1 MLDRRSLR
9 HEKGQVVVAF
19 VLLLAGLLAIAG
31 LVVDVG
37 NAYRVHRALQASA
50 DAAAL
55 AGGQS
60 LPNAAAAVSVARLY
74 GATTAG
80 RNKLKNITSVES
92 ITTRCLTSVP
102 GCAPV
107 NAVAVEESASVP
119 TVFLRL
125 VGLDAF
131 HMKARATACSPCG
144 VRPLDIVM
152 VLDRTGSMCQDSHGN
167 TDSACTD
174 LNNAKN
180 GIRSFL
186 AMMDQSSQWVGL
198 TVFPPAT
205 GTSTSAKCAT
215 PVSGNYNTSSNP
227 YTLVPLAKDYKTTTG
242 APNSASNLV
251 STLSCLKG
259 GGTTAYGNAIDAAQA
274 ELTLNGRSGVQDV
287 IVFMSDGAAN
297 TGPTYYSSTSDYR
310 IRPCKQGVTSAGL
323 AKTGTHKTIVYSIAY
338 ALEDDTGGCMNS
350 VPNPDKAESP
360 TITSDTALRNIAST
374 GNFYNKPTSGDLT
387 NIYTQIAVDIGQGT
401 SGLIDDATP

>member
-1 MLDRRSLR
+1 MSDRRSLR
-9 HEKGQVVVAF
+9 QEKGQVVIVF

-60 LPNAAAAVSVARLY
+60 LPDAAAAVSVARLY
-74 GATTAG
+74 GATPGG
-80 RNKLKNITSVES
+80 RNKLKNVAAIETISAK
-92 ITTRCLTSVP
+92 CLTSIP
-102 GCAPV
+102 GCSPV
-107 NAVAVEESASVP
+107 NAIAVEETADVSN
-119 TVFLRL
+119 VFLRL
-125 VGLDAF
+125 VGFNTF

-144 VRPLDIVM
+144 VRPVDIVM
-152 VLDRTGSMCQDSHGN
+152 VLDRTGSMCQNSAGQSDP
-167 TDSACTD
+167 ACTD
-174 LNNAKN
+174 LNNAKS

-186 AMMDQSSQWVGL
+186 AMMDPTTQWVGL

-205 GTSTSAKCAT
+205 GTSSSARCAT
-215 PVSGNYNTSSNP
+215 PASGNYDTASNP
-227 YTLVPLAKDYKTTTG
+227 YTIVPLSKDYKTSTG
-242 APNSASNLV
+242 APNSASTLV
-251 STLSCLKG
+251 TTLACVQG

-274 ELTLNGRSGVQDV
+274 ELNLHGRAGVQDV

-310 IRPCKQGVTSAGL
+310 TRPCKQGVTSAGV
-323 AKTGTHKTIVYSIAY
+323 AKSGTSKTLVYSIAY

-350 VPNPDKAESP
+350 VPNPDKPESP
-360 TITSDTALRNIAST
+360 AITAATALQNIASP
-374 GNFYNKPTSGDLT
+374 GNFYNKPSPGQLNT
-387 NIYTQIAVDIGQGT
+387 IYTQIAVDIGSGT
-401 SGLIDDATP
+401 AGLIDDATP

>member
-1 MLDRRSLR
+1 MSDRRSLR
-9 HEKGQVVVAF
+9 QEKGQVVIIF

-60 LPNAAAAVSVARLY
+60 LPDATAAVSVARLY
-74 GATTAG
+74 GASPTG
-80 RNKLKNITSVES
+80 RNKLKNVNAIES
-92 ITTRCLTSVP
+92 INAKCLTSIP
-102 GCAPV
+102 GCSPV
-107 NAVAVEESASVP
+107 NAIAVEESADVKN
-119 TVFLRL
+119 VFLRL
-125 VGLDAF
+125 VGYNSF

-144 VRPLDIVM
+144 VRPVDIVM
-152 VLDRTGSMCQDSHGN
+152 VLDRTGSMCQNSAGQ
-167 TDSACTD
+167 TDPACTD
-174 LNNAKN
+174 LNNAKS

-186 AMMDQSSQWVGL
+186 AMMDPSSQWVGL

-205 GTSTSAKCAT
+205 GTGSTARCAT
-215 PVSGNYNTSSNP
+215 PASGNYDTASNP
-227 YTLVPLAKDYKTTTG
+227 YTIVPLSKDYKTSTG
-242 APNSASNLV
+242 APNSG
-251 STLSCLKG
+251 STLVTTLACVQG

-274 ELTLNGRSGVQDV
+274 ELNLHGRAGVQDV

-310 IRPCKQGVTSAGL
+310 IRPCKQGVTSAGV
-323 AKTGTHKTIVYSIAY
+323 AKTGASKTIVYSIAY

-350 VPNPDKAESP
+350 VPNPDKPESP
-360 TITSDTALRNIAST
+360 AITSATALQNIASP
-374 GNFYNKPTSGDLT
+374 GNFYNKPSPGQLNT
-387 NIYTQIAVDIGQGT
+387 IYTQIAVDIGSGT
-401 SGLIDDATP
+401 AGLIDDATP